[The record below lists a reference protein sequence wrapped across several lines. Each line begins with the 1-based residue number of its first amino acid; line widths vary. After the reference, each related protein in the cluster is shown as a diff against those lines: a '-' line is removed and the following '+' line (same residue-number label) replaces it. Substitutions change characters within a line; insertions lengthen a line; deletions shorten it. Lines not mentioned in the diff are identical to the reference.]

1 MKAKHLA
8 CYLLFKQSAIQVD
21 AIEAVVQGHITRA
34 RALNKERSDL
44 ANNIRRVLKSKRD
57 AAAKAA
63 PAKDAAAHQDS
74 NNSNATSGVRD
85 QKKRG
90 SFISDGWSC

>member
-1 MKAKHLA
+1 LKAKHLA

-63 PAKDAAAHQDS
+63 PAKAAAQQDS
-74 NNSNATSGVRD
+74 SNSNATSGVRD